1 MPLSIKSFF
10 SKKYPAKLCSPS
22 LFPLAHNKIAHMRTV
37 PDFSSLLQA
46 CRLCPRQ
53 CGIDRRQ
60 GATGFCRVG
69 LQGAIASVTPHHG
82 EEPVLSGSKGICNV
96 FFSHC
101 NLSCLF
107 CQNHQIS
114 RNTSDL
120 ARCLDLPQA
129 IQAIAGILDQ
139 GIHHLGFVSPSHMV
153 PQMLTIIDALRK
165 LGFRPVV
172 VYNSN
177 GYDQVSTLR
186 LLEDWVDVYLPDCKY
201 MDARLAQEYS
211 GAADY
216 PEKAGQALV
225 EMYRQKGS
233 LLHLDKEG
241 MAERGMIVRHLVLPG
256 AVENSLKVLRFLAT
270 SLSGRIHLSL
280 MAQYYPA
287 ARAMQ
292 SKTLGRRITAK
303 EYEAVVTEA
312 ERLGFCNGWIQ
323 DHDSADF
330 YCPDF
335 GQDRPF
341 TPKDS
346 A

>member
-1 MPLSIKSFF
+1 MFITLYLPCPHIKT
-10 SKKYPAKLCSPS
+10 
-22 LFPLAHNKIAHMRTV
+22 IHMRAL
-37 PDFSSLLQA
+37 PDLAPLLQV
-46 CRLCPRQ
+46 CQLCPRQ
-53 CGIDRRQ
+53 CGVNRKE

-69 LQGAIASVTPHHG
+69 LQGAIASVTPHYG

-114 RNTSDL
+114 RNTSAL
-120 ARCLDLPQA
+120 AKSLELPEAVQA
-129 IQAIAGILDQ
+129 VAGILDQ
-139 GIHHLGFVSPSHMV
+139 GIRHLGFVSPTHMV
-153 PQMLTIIDALRK
+153 PQMLMIIDAVRK

-211 GAADY
+211 GAANY
-216 PEKAGQALV
+216 PEKAGQALM

-233 LLHLDKEG
+233 LLHLDEEG

-256 AVENSLKVLRFLAT
+256 AVENSLKVLRFLAA
-270 SLSGRIHLSL
+270 SLSSRIHLSL
-280 MAQYYPA
+280 MAQYYPTA
-287 ARAMQ
+287 EAMHTKDL
-292 SKTLGRRITAK
+292 SRRITAQ
-303 EYEAVVTEA
+303 EYEEVVAEA
-312 ERLGFCNGWIQ
+312 ERLGFSNGWIQ
-323 DHDSADF
+323 DYASADF

-335 GQDRPF
+335 GQDTPF
-341 TPKDS
+341 GPKNS